1 MSVHV
6 RNYFDLVC
14 FFLPLCY
21 ANLYINQNLFTM
33 NNVLIKNIVKQLQ
46 DIQDGD
52 LWLDE
57 TFAKK
62 IDLLTEE
69 QALIRPIPEMHSVAE
84 IISHILEWRKGCIL
98 KLQGQKSL
106 LTVESP
112 EDWKSN
118 DELKKIG
125 WKKLKEDFYASQYHL
140 IRLIEIKDD
149 DFLAQKYLDTTDT
162 FQYFLEG
169 MIHHD
174 LYHLG
179 QIGITVKLL
188 RAKQLV

>member
-1 MSVHV
+1 MI
-6 RNYFDLVC
+6 
-14 FFLPLCY
+14 FFT
-21 ANLYINQNLFTM
+21 FTLRQFRYKSKPFIM
-33 NNVLIKNIVKQLQ
+33 TNVLIKNIVKQLQ
-46 DIQDGD
+46 DVQDGD

-69 QALIRPIPEMHSVAE
+69 QALTRPIPEMHSVAE
-84 IISHILEWRKGCIL
+84 IISHLLEWRKGCML
-98 KLQGQKSL
+98 KLQGEKSS

-140 IRLIEIKDD
+140 IRFIEVKDD
-149 DFLAQKYLDTTDT
+149 SFLTQKYLDTTDT

-179 QIGITVKLL
+179 QIGIAVKFLK
-188 RAKQLV
+188 AKQLMK

>member
-1 MSVHV
+1 MI
-6 RNYFDLVC
+6 
-14 FFLPLCY
+14 FFT
-21 ANLYINQNLFTM
+21 FTLRQFRYKSKPFIM

-46 DIQDGD
+46 DVQDGD

-69 QALIRPIPEMHSVAE
+69 QALTRPIPEMHSVAE
-84 IISHILEWRKGCIL
+84 IISHLLEWRKGCML
-98 KLQGQKSL
+98 KLQDKKSS

-140 IRLIEIKDD
+140 IRFIEVKDD
-149 DFLAQKYLDTTDT
+149 SFLIQKYLDTADT

-174 LYHLG
+174 FYHLG
-179 QIGITVKLL
+179 QIGIVVKLL
-188 RAKQLV
+188 KANQLVK

>member
-1 MSVHV
+1 MI
-6 RNYFDLVC
+6 
-14 FFLPLCY
+14 FFT
-21 ANLYINQNLFTM
+21 FTQRQLRYKSKPFIM

-46 DIQDGD
+46 DVQDGD

-62 IDLLTEE
+62 IDLLTED
-69 QALIRPIPEMHSVAE
+69 QALTRPVSEMHSVAE
-84 IISHILEWRKGCIL
+84 IISHLLEWRKGCIR
-98 KLQGQKSL
+98 KLQGEKST

-140 IRLIEIKDD
+140 IRLIEVKDD
-149 DFLAQKYLDTTDT
+149 SFLAQKHLDTTDT
-162 FQYFLEG
+162 FQYLLEG

-179 QIGITVKLL
+179 QIGIAVKLL
-188 RAKQLV
+188 RAKQLMK